1 MPIKLTRGKPDAITE
16 EIKQVLASY
25 EKDHPKAKIDM
36 YRQNS
41 ASVRIRIIDSDFE
54 GMSKRERNDLIW
66 KYLEPLSEDS
76 QGDLSMLVL
85 LTPSEVKRS
94 LANMEFE
101 DPVPSI
107 L

>member
-1 MPIKLTRGKPDAITE
+1 MPINITRGKPDAIID
-16 EIKQVLASY
+16 EIKQVLGSY
-25 EKDHPKAKIDM
+25 EKDHPSAKIDL

-41 ASVRIRIIDSDFE
+41 ASVRVRIIDSDFD
-54 GMSKRERNDLIW
+54 GMSNRERNDLIW

-85 LTPSEVKRS
+85 LTPGETVKS
-94 LANMEFE
+94 MANLEFE
-101 DPVPSI
+101 DPVPSM

>member
-1 MPIKLTRGKPDAITE
+1 MPIKLTRGKPDAITD
-16 EIKQVLASY
+16 EIKQVLTAY

-41 ASVRIRIIDSDFE
+41 ASVRIRIIDSDFD

-85 LTPSEVKRS
+85 LTPSEVKTS

-101 DPVPSI
+101 DPVPSM